1 MARQPAREDLFTPIH
16 KGIRSM
22 IYDLGTKL
30 QKTDFTDVA
39 ATNAI
44 LTQLKHNLQSANST
58 CIVCMLHE
66 HGGHE
71 DQSIFPQ
78 LAPFDSKA
86 VDAMI
91 QEHVDHTT
99 DGRNF
104 NSCRRTFATKGKR
117 SETRKG

>member
-1 MARQPAREDLFTPIH
+1 MARQAPREDIFTPIH

-22 IYDLGTKL
+22 IYNLGTKL

-39 ATNAI
+39 VTNTI

-86 VDAMI
+86 VDVMI
-91 QEHVDHTT
+91 QEHVQITQQMAEISKVAMNF
-99 DGRNF
+99 RN
-104 NSCRRTFATKGKR
+104 
-117 SETRKG
+117 